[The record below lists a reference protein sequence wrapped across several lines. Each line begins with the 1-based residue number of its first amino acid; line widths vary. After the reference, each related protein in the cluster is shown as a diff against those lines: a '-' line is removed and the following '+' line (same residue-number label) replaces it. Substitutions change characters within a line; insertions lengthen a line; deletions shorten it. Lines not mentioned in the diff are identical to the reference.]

1 MFFSPKI
8 PVGFTIRMTISNTN
22 VNASENVVSP
32 APFMM
37 FSQIPMTNA
46 PTTAPGTEPMPP
58 NTAATNALGHGM
70 GPDIGFTPV

>member
-1 MFFSPKI
+1 
-8 PVGFTIRMTISNTN
+8 MTISSTK

-58 NTAATNALGHGM
+58 NTAATNALRPGM
-70 GPDIGFTPV
+70 EPDIGLTPV